1 MFRASSEIAVAIRVA
16 SVPENPI
23 AAASRRPFCL
33 ASTRSAS
40 AAIRI
45 RPSSSTAPALPHP
58 VEEGQPFLEVERG
71 VDPLEAQSELHDGER
86 DVWPDP
92 HDDRVGSP
100 ELRGNRDA
108 VEGPGTERVDH
119 VQPADVEDHPAR
131 PELPDLLDQVILE

>member
-1 MFRASSEIAVAIRVA
+1 M
-16 SVPENPI
+16 
-23 AAASRRPFCL
+23 
-33 ASTRSAS
+33 
-40 AAIRI
+40 
-45 RPSSSTAPALPHP
+45 
-58 VEEGQPFLEVERG
+58 
-71 VDPLEAQSELHDGER
+71 DPLEAQSELHDGER

-131 PELPDLLDQVILE
+131 PELPDLLDQVILELDHLGVGEGRLDAGDQVRALLQDGGRHREMPLPLGVALRFPSPDHLIGQQSLRFLDPTL